1 MRGDQEPEMNR
12 PGTRARRL
20 GRVAFIAT
28 LATWGAYAGPASAE
42 CVPNP
47 ASAGD
52 AVSCTGTNP
61 AGYSVPEGVNGVT
74 VVVEEGA
81 SVSSLGDGI
90 VVRDDSSVTNRGQ
103 IDVNGPSS
111 AGVAGGNGAPGQ
123 AAQFENAI
131 EGTVT
136 VNSPGAFGF
145 RVGSQTRTTN
155 AGHIEVLGDES
166 IGIETQNTSGV
177 VHSGTL
183 SVAGSEAAGIVGR
196 NGVAVE
202 GSGAIDVS
210 GTGATGI
217 AVGRGSQIIY
227 EGNLTLSGVDAQG
240 LLGDTN
246 ARVENALD
254 GAITIE
260 AGASG
265 AAGLVGGNASERV
278 VNAGSIV
285 SSAPASVGIDVGND
299 SALGLNT
306 GTMTFSAEDSVG
318 LRGGERALIV
328 NELGASLQMDGQ
340 ANIGLEAA
348 GGGEN
353 INAGSLLLTG
363 ADARGLVG
371 ADGSAQVPTLFAN
384 ESEGEINAQG
394 ARAVGID
401 FGAFAQGDNAG
412 HLTVQGED
420 SIGIRAGTDS
430 IVRNSGVVGV
440 AGAGSIGISVGAHSD
455 ALQSSF
461 INVAESA
468 SEAGGSLVSNDPAA
482 GALVLMGESAP
493 GAESRVENQ
502 RGASILADLTDL
514 ADPARAIAIQGSGGD
529 DAVVNAG
536 LIRGKVLL
544 GDGDDRYVA
553 EPGGQIVDLGQ
564 ASLDGGTGSDTIELT
579 ASAAEVG
586 TFDASGIQNFESI
599 RVTSG
604 QWQLTAPATASTPVV
619 VARDGI
625 LRVAQPTTINGS
637 YAHAPPPLVPQPG
650 DPEPTLR
657 TLLSAET
664 ASTEGNPAAPP
675 LLQTTGVAT
684 LSDGVLDVVVGGG
697 FRGQAEFTLLRAD
710 GGLVDEFNRVLLN
723 PDPDLSVGEPVYSAD
738 EVRISVSVTGYSDN
752 QWAMSQAITG
762 LSGSG
767 VDPELQGLIDQVE
780 TLEFRSYLNAMNELS
795 PEAYDA
801 QAQATFELGNRFVQ
815 LMLERPRFCLARPGE
830 DNRDPHTGI
839 PCRAHE
845 FEPWLTTYGQFSHR
859 NGGADHVSYDD
870 NAGGLVLG
878 FDRRFGEN
886 WLITATVG
894 TAYDSVQV
902 EGVGPGNFETLDLGL
917 YAGFNRGPVRLEGVV
932 SYGHSWQ
939 ERSRNVAIG
948 DFVGRTTGRYDI
960 DRIGVRAEVEY
971 GIERGALRI
980 APLLSLDYTTLL
992 QSEVRESG
1000 GGAAALTLPSRD
1012 DTARTLRVGVDLT
1025 TTLHKTDYWTQ
1036 LLENADGVWR
1046 PVLAVRWRQPLGDLS
1061 RSVSARFSAAPSEL
1075 FSVEGDDRGEGF
1087 ELGAGIDW
1095 TPLVA
1100 DRLTFS
1106 LRYDGFVWED
1116 IGTHAIT
1123 GRIRLT
1129 F

>member
-1 MRGDQEPEMNR
+1 MNR
-12 PGTRARRL
+12 PGARARPLRRPSQRRRRTGL
-20 GRVAFIAT
+20 GRVAALAT
-28 LATWGAYAGPASAE
+28 LATWAVHAGPAAAE

-47 ASAGD
+47 PSAGD
-52 AVSCTGTNP
+52 AVSCTGSNP
-61 AGYSVPEGVNGVT
+61 AGFVVPEDVNGVT

-90 VVRDDSSVTNRGQ
+90 VVRDDSGVTNRGQ

-123 AAQFENAI
+123 AAEFENAI
-131 EGTVT
+131 GGTVT

-183 SVAGSEAAGIVGR
+183 SVAGSEAAGVVGR

-202 GSGAIDVS
+202 GDGAIDVS

-217 AVGRGSQIIY
+217 TVGRGSQIIY

-240 LLGDTN
+240 LVGGTN
-246 ARVENALD
+246 AVVENALD
-254 GAITIE
+254 GEITIE
-260 AGASG
+260 ATASG
-265 AAGLVGGNASERV
+265 AVGLVGGSASESV
-278 VNAGSIV
+278 VNVGSIV
-285 SSAPASVGIDVGND
+285 SSAPASVGIEVGND
-299 SALGLNT
+299 SRLGLNT
-306 GTMTFSAEDSVG
+306 GSMTFSADDSVG
-318 LRGGERALIV
+318 IRGGERALIV

-340 ANIGLEAA
+340 ASIGLEGG

-353 INAGSLLLTG
+353 VNAGSLVLTG

-371 ADGSAQVPTLFAN
+371 ADGSAQAPTFFDN
-384 ESEGEINAQG
+384 EADGEIDAQG

-401 FGAFAQGDNAG
+401 FGLFAEGENAG

-420 SIGIRAGTDS
+420 SIGIRAGADS

-440 AGAGSIGISVGAHSD
+440 AGAGSIGVSVGTHSD

-461 INVAESA
+461 INVAESET
-468 SEAGGSLVSNDPAA
+468 EAGGSLVSNDPAA
-482 GALVLMGESAP
+482 GALVLMSESAA

-514 ADPARAIAIQGSGGD
+514 ADPARAIAIQGSAGD

-536 LIRGKVLL
+536 LIRGKILL

-553 EPGGQIVDLGQ
+553 KPGAQLFDLAEP
-564 ASLDGGTGSDTIELT
+564 ALDGGAGSDTIELT
-579 ASAAEVG
+579 ASGAEVG
-586 TFDASGIQNFESI
+586 DFDASRIQNFESI

-604 QWQLTAPATASTPVV
+604 QWQLTAPAAVSTPVV

-625 LRVAQPTTINGS
+625 LLVAQPTEINGS

-657 TLLSAET
+657 TLLSADT
-664 ASTEGNPAAPP
+664 AGTP
-675 LLQTTGVAT
+675 LLQTTGAAT
-684 LSDGVLDVVVGGG
+684 LSDGILDIVVGGG
-697 FRGQAEFTLLRAD
+697 FRGDTEFTLLRAN
-710 GGLVDEFNRVLLN
+710 GGLVDEFDRVQLN
-723 PDPDLSVGEPVYSAD
+723 PDPDLSLGEPIYSAD

-752 QWAMSQAITG
+752 QWAMSQAVTG

-767 VDPELQGLIDQVE
+767 IDPELQGLIDQVE
-780 TLEFRSYLNAMNELS
+780 ALDFRSYLNAMNELS

-859 NGGADHVSYDD
+859 DGGADHVSFDD

-878 FDRRFGEN
+878 FDRRLGEN

-894 TAYDSVQV
+894 TAYDSIQV
-902 EGVGPGNFETLDLGL
+902 DGVGPGSFETLDLGL
-917 YAGFNRGPVRLEGVV
+917 YAGFTRGPVRFEGVA

-939 ERSRNVAIG
+939 ERARNVAIG
-948 DFVGRTTGRYDI
+948 NFVGRTTGRYDI
-960 DRIGVRAEVEY
+960 ERIGLRAEVEY
-971 GIERGALRI
+971 GIETGALRV

-1000 GGAAALTLPSRD
+1000 GGAAALTLPSRN
-1012 DTARTLRVGVDLT
+1012 DTVRTLRVGVDLT
-1025 TTLHKTDYWTQ
+1025 TTLHKTGYWTQ

-1046 PVLAVRWRQPLGDLS
+1046 PVLAVRWRQPLGDVS
-1061 RSVSARFSAAPSEL
+1061 RSVSARFSAAPGEL

-1087 ELGAGIDW
+1087 ELGAGVDW

-1106 LRYDGFVWED
+1106 LRYDGFLWED
-1116 IGTHAIT
+1116 MASHAIT
-1123 GRIRLT
+1123 GRIRLS